1 MQQSG
6 GKGILTG
13 GGAKAAHCSVVV
25 VADCNAVLWW
35 WNLLQC
41 GELPI
46 ADTMPDQLR

>member
-13 GGAKAAHCSVVV
+13 GGAKAAHCSVV